1 MVQGCRSSGLLDQS
15 AIVYTGRVKVMS
27 FRATSIA
34 GPCIVKL
41 FDGIDNTGL
50 EIARISIG
58 QNIPGAPPTIIDETM
73 EFDLHG
79 VICNTGLYYEE
90 TSGDAAAFVEFV

>member
-27 FRATSIA
+27 FRVTSIA

-50 EIARISIG
+50 EIARIAVG
-58 QNIPGAPPTIIDETM
+58 ETGPPPVDGSM
-73 EFDLHG
+73 EYDLHG